1 MRDIDWFGRVV
12 SKMLPVALLAS
23 VPTALH
29 AQFSIAPTIGV
40 YVPTQNLLQAAAGDQ
55 QAALS
60 QQVSI
65 SVGGR
70 MAMGFGRFGLE
81 VSGEYAPSSLMFST
95 GGLGG
100 VSDTSISANVIS
112 GTGQVWLQVLPQTSM
127 VFFALSGGVSVT
139 SRGGDAFQ
147 GVGNTT
153 DVGGVVGAALGF
165 RIGPVVSLTL
175 TAEDYIYNA
184 QFLDGIAAEQQLQH
198 DIHLNFGVGIPLLGM

>member
-1 MRDIDWFGRVV
+1 MRDIDWFGRMVG
-12 SKMLPVALLAS
+12 KLAPLFLLVA

-40 YVPTQNLLQAAAGDQ
+40 YVPTQNLFQAAAGDP

-65 SVGGR
+65 AVGGR

-81 VSGEYAPSSLMFST
+81 VSGEYAPSSLVFSAA
-95 GGLGG
+95 G
-100 VSDTSISANVIS
+100 VGDTTLSANVAS
-112 GTGQVWLQVLPQTSM
+112 GTGQVWFQVLPQTSM
-127 VFFALSGGVSVT
+127 VSFALSGGVSVT

-147 GVGNTT
+147 GVENTT
-153 DVGGVVGAALGF
+153 DVGGVIGATLGF
-165 RIGPVVSLTL
+165 RVGPFIHLML

-184 QFLDGIAAEQQLQH
+184 QFVGGLGVEEQMQH

>member
-1 MRDIDWFGRVV
+1 MRDIDWFGRIV
-12 SKMLPVALLAS
+12 SKVVPVALLVA
-23 VPTALH
+23 VPSALH

-40 YVPTQNLLQAAAGDQ
+40 YVPTQNLLQAAAGDP

-95 GGLGG
+95 GGLAG

-112 GTGQVWLQVLPQTSM
+112 GTGQVWLQLLPQAGIVS
-127 VFFALSGGVSVT
+127 FALSGGVSVT

-153 DVGGVVGAALGF
+153 DVGGVIGATLGF
-165 RIGPVVSLTL
+165 RLGPIVHLTF

-184 QFLDGIAAEQQLQH
+184 QFLDGVAAEQQTQH
-198 DIHLNFGVGIPLLGM
+198 DVHLNFGVGIPLLGL